1 MASILELYGE
11 VGPDTGNINKKG
23 TDKTPIQADGGL
35 DLSKDATKLNKA
47 RNGQIQEKKY
57 SDTFK
62 AK

>member
-23 TDKTPIQADGGL
+23 PDKTPIQADGGL
-35 DLSKDATKLNKA
+35 DLSKNANELKKA
-47 RNGQIQEKKY
+47 RGGVVNSKSY